1 MNRKI
6 CIVTGSRSE
15 YGLLR
20 WIMQDLFND
29 PAITLQIIVTGTH
42 LSPEFDLTYKEIE
55 RDGFEIA
62 RKVEILLSSDT
73 GVGVAKSMGLGLI
86 GFADALNELKPD
98 LLVVLGDRY
107 EIFSAVTTAL
117 VLRVPV
123 AHLHGGERTYGSFD
137 DAIRHSITKMSHL
150 HFVATE
156 EYAKRVHQLGE
167 NIDHIFVVGG
177 LAMSGVKRLKLL
189 DRVELEESL
198 GIVFD
203 KKSLLVTFHPA
214 SLGLGDARQEMGEL
228 LDALAELKETTL
240 IFTLPNADTQGR
252 ELKEMVEQ
260 FVIRRNNAYAFST
273 LGQLRYLSCIAQVD
287 GVVGNS
293 SSGLIEAPSFHK
305 GTINIGDRQQGRLQA
320 DSIINCEPV
329 KLQILAALESLY
341 SKEFQS
347 ILVNSINPYD
357 KGDASEKTIN
367 IIKNFYLTNITK
379 KTFHDL

>member
-123 AHLHGGERTYGSFD
+123 AHLHGGERTDGSFD

-260 FVIRRNNAYAFST
+260 FVIRSNNAYAFST

>member
-123 AHLHGGERTYGSFD
+123 DHLHGGERTYGSFD